1 MYVRN
6 SKIDCL
12 LVHCKLSLV
21 FSRHSVIDFR
31 FRSCAGL
38 DSARRAAAP
47 ALSLGSRET
56 DAGMMHAGEEAHSE
70 EAMAQG
76 VAPEKAE
83 GDEDY
88 ANLQRVKVY
97 RLNEGGH
104 WDDKGTGHV
113 SCEYM
118 EVRVCMSD

>member
-1 MYVRN
+1 M
-6 SKIDCL
+6 
-12 LVHCKLSLV
+12 
-21 FSRHSVIDFR
+21 
-31 FRSCAGL
+31 
-38 DSARRAAAP
+38 
-47 ALSLGSRET
+47 
-56 DAGMMHAGEEAHSE
+56 DAGMMHAGEDAHSE

-88 ANLQRVKVY
+88 TNLQRVKVY

-118 EVRVCMSD
+118 EVRVCKSDYRTIPRRVRAAFRASPRGISLAFASFSSFRVGFD

>member
-1 MYVRN
+1 M
-6 SKIDCL
+6 
-12 LVHCKLSLV
+12 
-21 FSRHSVIDFR
+21 
-31 FRSCAGL
+31 
-38 DSARRAAAP
+38 
-47 ALSLGSRET
+47 

>member
-1 MYVRN
+1 M
-6 SKIDCL
+6 SPFL
-12 LVHCKLSLV
+12 LYLG